1 MTEVT
6 GIYDKGQGMST
17 GPLDPEKARKVF
29 PLGNPEQYNPTVYLP
44 KDGKIALA
52 INQNEAVAVLA
63 AYDYGIHA
71 LSDEGLR
78 EIERVI
84 ASLKVAITGR

>member
-1 MTEVT
+1 MNNN
-6 GIYDKGQGMST
+6 
-17 GPLDPEKARKVF
+17 PLDPEKARKVF
-29 PLGNPEQYNPTVYLP
+29 PLGNPEQYNPTVCLP
-44 KDGKIALA
+44 KDGKIALT

-63 AYDYGIHA
+63 AYDYGIRA